1 MRRVA
6 DWNDLSFGLFLVV
19 AGIVGWLAAAD
30 LPSGTLLRMGPG
42 WMPHA
47 LTLADARAGIERIR
61 HWQRESGRASAPLT
75 AVVPLKDVFD
85 PDGYR
90 RAQDA
95 GVTHVLT
102 APWLFYGGSHRSLAD
117 KRDGLRRFADT
128 VIAKLR

>member
-1 MRRVA
+1 
-6 DWNDLSFGLFLVV
+6 
-19 AGIVGWLAAAD
+19 
-30 LPSGTLLRMGPG
+30 
-42 WMPHA
+42 MPHA
-47 LTLADARAGIERIR
+47 LTLAETKAGLERIR
-61 HWQRESGRASAPLT
+61 HFRRESGRANAPLT

-90 RAQDA
+90 RAEDA

-102 APWLFYGGSHRSLAD
+102 APWLMFGGSHRSLAD